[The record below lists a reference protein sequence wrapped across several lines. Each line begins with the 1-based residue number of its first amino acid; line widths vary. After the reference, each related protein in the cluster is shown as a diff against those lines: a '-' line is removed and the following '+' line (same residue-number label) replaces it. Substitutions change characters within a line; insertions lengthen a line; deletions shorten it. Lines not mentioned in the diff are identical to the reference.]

1 MGKEFQIDTL
11 EEICDLMCGEPEK
24 EAKTMTKKEM
34 MYEIISNTKLSGLN
48 ENNILRTLAKLKKS
62 RVEEVYNVFVNDK
75 EHALFYYNILVCN
88 TL

>member
-1 MGKEFQIDTL
+1 
-11 EEICDLMCGEPEK
+11 
-24 EAKTMTKKEM
+24 MTKKEM

-48 ENNILRTLAKLKKS
+48 ENNVSRTLAKLKKS

-75 EHALFYYNILVCN
+75 EHALFYYNILVCG